1 MKDYKKLEE
10 ITLSLLEE
18 IGEDPSREGL
28 LKTPSRVAKTWEFFL
43 NNK

>member
-18 IGEDPSREGL
+18 IGLDPSREGL
-28 LKTPSRVAKTWEFFL
+28 LMTP
-43 NNK
+43 